1 MYELKRISGDV
12 TGDVLS
18 LTAEHDAISRPRKGE
33 VRWEDFDRNA
43 YSPLVLDEAA
53 RLWEE
58 RAVQEM
64 HSLALFTELCSH
76 LHRLGAPLDWSG
88 AFARMIADEV
98 RHTDL
103 CLRMCEAL
111 GRPAAPK
118 IEPGHLNLL
127 APSSPRAHVRR
138 LIVAAFC
145 IGETVSGH
153 MFRRVLKAATVPLA
167 RDVVTAIVI
176 DETFH
181 GELGWELGALL
192 MRSDGA
198 AFEKERDAL
207 AADLP
212 HLFRHYAK
220 LCGARRGPGWARASV
235 AVAEGPNFGTMTEA
249 GYAAAFFDAMESDVV
264 PGLRSIGLP
273 EAARA
278 YEALVRDLDAVGD
291 RAETGDGA

>member
-1 MYELKRISGDV
+1 MYELKRTTGDV
-12 TGDVLS
+12 GGDVLS
-18 LTAEHDAISRPRKGE
+18 LTAEHDAIARPRKGE
-33 VRWEDFDRNA
+33 VRWTDFDRGA
-43 YSPLVLDEAA
+43 YAPRVLDEAA

-64 HSLALFTELCSH
+64 HSLALFTELTSH

-103 CLRMCEAL
+103 CLRMCDAL

-118 IEPGHLNLL
+118 IDPKHVTLL

-138 LIVAAFC
+138 MIVAAFC

-153 MFRRVLKAATVPLA
+153 MFRRALKAATVPLA

-192 MRSDGA
+192 MRSDGE
-198 AFEKERDAL
+198 AFLKERDTL

-220 LCGARRGPGWARASV
+220 LCGARRGPAWARAAAPV
-235 AVAEGPNFGTMTEA
+235 DEGPNFGTMTEA
-249 GYAAAFFDAMESDVV
+249 GYAATFFDAMETDVV
-264 PGLRSIGLP
+264 PGLGSIGLP
-273 EAARA
+273 EAAHA
-278 YEALVRDLDAVGD
+278 YEALVRELDAASDAPTSG
-291 RAETGDGA
+291 